1 MSNKQSGSSAG
12 LRKFRN
18 IHFVGIGGS
27 GMSGIAEVVANLGY
41 KVSGSDLVESN
52 ATRNLSALG
61 VRIHSGHDPENI
73 VGADV
78 LVVSSAVADDN
89 PEVTAA
95 RERRI
100 PVVPRAEM
108 LAELMRF
115 KQGIAVAGTHGKTTT
130 TSLAAS
136 LLAAAGLDPTFV
148 IGGLVNSFGSHAR
161 LGQGEY
167 LLAEADESDGSF
179 LLLQPV
185 IAVITNIDRD
195 HLDAYQNSFDNL
207 RRAFLE
213 FTHHLPFYGTAVLCT
228 DDPEVAELA
237 QHVSRSTVT
246 YGLSPAADIRAEGVQ
261 QQGRMMSF
269 DLHLPD
275 ADEAIPVRL
284 NLPGIH
290 NVRNALG
297 ALAVAWELGVDIGS
311 VVSVLENFE
320 GIGRRFAEVG
330 HLGVGAGYVDVIED
344 YAHHPSELTA
354 TMAAARGGWPGRRVV
369 AVFQPHRY
377 SRTHDQFE
385 EFARVLSDADVLVI
399 TDIYAAGEEPLPGIS
414 STALCKAVRA
424 RGKVV
429 PVLVHDVLDLPAEL
443 PALLR
448 DDDLVLLLGAGNI
461 GQVANQL
468 RETGFKQPEV
478 RDAG

>member
-1 MSNKQSGSSAG
+1 
-12 LRKFRN
+12 
-18 IHFVGIGGS
+18 
-27 GMSGIAEVVANLGY
+27 MSGIAEVVANLGY
-41 KVSGSDLVESN
+41 TVSGSDLVESN
-52 ATRNLSALG
+52 TTRNLSALG
-61 VRIHSGHDPENI
+61 VRIYTGHNPENI
-73 VGADV
+73 GDADV
-78 LVVSSAVADDN
+78 LVVSAAVPDDN

-100 PVVPRAEM
+100 PVIPRAEM

-115 KQGIAVAGTHGKTTT
+115 RQGIAVAGTHGKTTT

-136 LLAAAGLDPTFV
+136 LLAAAELDPTFV

-185 IAVITNIDRD
+185 VAVITNIDRD

-213 FTHHLPFYGTAVLCT
+213 FIHHLPFYGTAVLCI

-237 QHVSRSTVT
+237 QHISRSTVT
-246 YGLSPAADIRAEGVQ
+246 YGLSPDADVRAEGVQ
-261 QQGRMMSF
+261 QRGRLMSF

-275 ADEAIPVRL
+275 ADEAIAVRL

-290 NVRNALG
+290 NVQNALG
-297 ALAVAWELGVDIGS
+297 ALAVAWELGVDIGP
-311 VVSVLENFE
+311 VVSVLENFQ
-320 GIGRRFAEVG
+320 GIDRRFADVG
-330 HLGVGAGYVDVIED
+330 HLATGTGHVDVIED
-344 YAHHPSELTA
+344 YAHHPSELSA
-354 TMAAARGGWPGRRVV
+354 TMAAARGGWPGRRLV

-385 EFARVLSDADVLVI
+385 EFARVLSEVDALVI

-414 STALCKAVRA
+414 SMALCKAIRA

-448 DDDLVLLLGAGNI
+448 DDDLVLLLGAGSI

-468 RETGFKQPEV
+468 RESGFVQPEV

>member
-1 MSNKQSGSSAG
+1 MTGRKTSNSVA

-41 KVSGSDLVESN
+41 TVTGSDLVESDV
-52 ATRNLSALG
+52 TRNLSNLG
-61 VRIHSGHDPENI
+61 IKISTGHAGGNI
-73 VGADV
+73 GAADV

-89 PEVTAA
+89 PEVVFA
-95 RERRI
+95 REQRI
-100 PVVPRAEM
+100 PVILRAEM

-115 KQGIAVAGTHGKTTT
+115 RQGIAVAGTHGKTTT

-136 LLAAAGLDPTFV
+136 LLAEAGLDPTFV

-167 LLAEADESDGSF
+167 LLAEADESDASF

-195 HLDAYQNSFDNL
+195 HLEAYQNSFANL

-213 FTHHLPFYGTAVLCT
+213 FTHHLPFYGTAILCI
-228 DDPEVAELA
+228 DDPEVAALTE
-237 QHVSRSTVT
+237 QVTRSTVT
-246 YGLSPAADIRAEGVQ
+246 YGLSEEADIRADNLR
-261 QQGRMMSF
+261 QQGRVMSF
-269 DLHLPD
+269 DLHLPNAD
-275 ADEAIPVRL
+275 APIEVGL

-297 ALAVAWELGVDIGS
+297 AIAVAWELGVDIGS
-311 VVSVLENFE
+311 VCAVLKNFQ
-320 GIGRRFAEVG
+320 GIGRRFADVG
-330 HLGVGAGYVDVIED
+330 NLAISAGHVDVIED
-344 YAHHPSELTA
+344 YGHHPSELSA
-354 TMAAARGGWPGRRVV
+354 TLAAARTGWPGRRVV
-369 AVFQPHRY
+369 AIFQPHRY

-385 EFARVLSDADVLVI
+385 EFASVLSDADALVI
-399 TDIYAAGEEPLPGIS
+399 TDIYAAGEEPLPGVN
-414 STALCKAVRA
+414 STELCKAIRT
-424 RGKVV
+424 RGKVM
-429 PVLVHDVLDLPAEL
+429 PVLIHDVFDLPAEL
-443 PALLR
+443 PALLN
-448 DDDLVLLLGAGNI
+448 DGDLVLLLGAGNI
-461 GQVANQL
+461 GQLAKQL
-468 RETGFKQPEV
+468 RKQGFKVPGV